1 MNASAPMPVPNG
13 APPHTPDAQ
22 ARANRTLS
30 VVRMQL
36 INKQTYIWI
45 PLIVLGGALTLTLA
59 VYGILASSGV
69 DGPKYGGGAQA
80 PLWYFLAVGVQ
91 ALTLTFP
98 FSQAMSVTR
107 REFYLGTLLT
117 AVLTSAILAG
127 IAVLGG
133 LIELAT
139 GGWGMNGWFFRLPW
153 VWASGAGGAF
163 LFNFVVA
170 MLFFVVGFWAATI
183 YKRFGGTW
191 LTIVL
196 VGVGALLV
204 LGMWTVGRLNA
215 WDALFEWFATQGIVG
230 LSLWGVILGAVLAA
244 SAFATLR
251 RAVP

>member
-1 MNASAPMPVPNG
+1 M
-13 APPHTPDAQ
+13 
-22 ARANRTLS
+22 NRTLS

-45 PLIVLGGALTLTLA
+45 PLIILAGAFAIALA
-59 VYGILASSGV
+59 VYAILWGSGI

-117 AVLTSAILAG
+117 AAVTSAILAG
-127 IAVLGG
+127 IAVVGG
-133 LIELAT
+133 LVEIAT
-139 GGWGMNGWFFRLPW
+139 DGWGVNGWFFGLPW
-153 VWASGAGGAF
+153 IWESGAIGAF

-196 VGVGALLV
+196 VGVGVALV
-204 LGMWTVGRLNA
+204 LLLWVVARLDAWTEV
-215 WDALFEWFATQGIVG
+215 FTWFATQGVVG
-230 LSLWGVILGAVLAA
+230 LSAWGLVLGAVLAA
-244 SAFATLR
+244 SAFLTLR